1 MSYLVLARKY
11 RPQTFDEI
19 VGQPHITRTLKSA
32 IASGRIAH
40 SYLFTG
46 TRGVGKTT
54 VARVLAKALNCE
66 TGPTATPC
74 NTCRNC
80 VEITRGSSVDVFEID
95 GASNTGVD
103 DVRDLRE
110 NIKYLPQGSR
120 HRIVIIDEVHM
131 LSTSAFNALL
141 KTLEEPPAHV
151 VFMFATTEVHKIP
164 DTILSRCQQY
174 DFKMI
179 GLRDIHEYLRRVVEA
194 EKLKMNDDALVLIA
208 RKAEGSM
215 RDALSYLDQAL
226 SFAGEGITTAELT
239 DILGILDRRLLM
251 SLSDAVL
258 GGRTDE
264 AVDILE
270 KLSVVAWDVKAFY
283 GDLLEHFRN
292 LVVAKISKR
301 PETMINATSDELAEL
316 VRQAGGATYET
327 LENLFSILVDAEE
340 EVLRSGHPRLVLEM
354 VLIRLA
360 TARPVTALDDLARE
374 LGRIRA
380 MLAKGGAM
388 PTGSAPR
395 SVPQGAPPRPP
406 SSPPTSSPP
415 RTRMAAPDEPAQVV
429 AKSSNGT
436 TGLNGAAKSAPAI
449 PDGATPVERFR
460 ATLRARDFK
469 LSALLGRGSVD
480 VKDNLVVLGIPKG
493 LHFDEVT
500 SEKRVLEEMV
510 TEVFGDAAK
519 LVIEALDQPGKVSP
533 LAVPTPST
541 ASARASRERRK
552 TELLKLAAQN
562 TTVQQLRGAFP
573 GADLTVEEKS

>member
-1 MSYLVLARKY
+1 
-11 RPQTFDEI
+11 TN
-19 VGQPHITRTLKSA
+19 RT
-32 IASGRIAH
+32 
-40 SYLFTG
+40 
-46 TRGVGKTT
+46 
-54 VARVLAKALNCE
+54 
-66 TGPTATPC
+66 PAT
-74 NTCRNC
+74 
-80 VEITRGSSVDVFEID
+80 
-95 GASNTGVD
+95 
-103 DVRDLRE
+103 LR
-110 NIKYLPQGSR
+110 
-120 HRIVIIDEVHM
+120 
-131 LSTSAFNALL
+131 
-141 KTLEEPPAHV
+141 
-151 VFMFATTEVHKIP
+151 
-164 DTILSRCQQY
+164 TI
-174 DFKMI
+174 
-179 GLRDIHEYLRRVVEA
+179 RRVVEA
-194 EKLKMNDDALVLIA
+194 EKLKMNDDQLVLIA

-301 PETMINATSDELAEL
+301 PETMINATTDELAEL
-316 VRQAGGATYET
+316 VRQAGGASYET

-360 TARPVTALDDLARE
+360 TARPVAALDDLARE

-395 SVPQGAPPRPP
+395 SIPQGAPPRPT
-406 SSPPTSSPP
+406 SSPPTASPP
-415 RTRMAAPDEPAQVV
+415 RTRMAAAAERAPVEANSPIGA
-429 AKSSNGT
+429 AGP
-436 TGLNGAAKSAPAI
+436 NGAARPAPAI

-469 LSALLGRGSVD
+469 LSALLGRGSVE
-480 VKDNLVVLGIPKG
+480 VKDNLVVLGMPKG
-493 LHFDEVT
+493 LHFDE
-500 SEKRVLEEMV
+500 
-510 TEVFGDAAK
+510 
-519 LVIEALDQPGKVSP
+519 
-533 LAVPTPST
+533 
-541 ASARASRERRK
+541 
-552 TELLKLAAQN
+552 
-562 TTVQQLRGAFP
+562 
-573 GADLTVEEKS
+573 